1 MISRRGIIQGLI
13 SLVAAPAVIRVATL
27 MPVKPIPDPFL
38 IIKGTY
44 PDGSPLIIRQWE
56 MLAEPL
62 RLMRGDEESRRIRMG
77 LEKNGATIIWPER
90 NTEMTVPPGESGSY
104 HWSWWSI

>member
-13 SLVAAPAVIRVATL
+13 SLVAAPAVIRVSTL

-56 MLAEPL
+56 MMAPP
-62 RLMRGDEESRRIRMG
+62 MSWYRGDEESRRQFEG
-77 LEKNGATIIWPER
+77 LKANGATISWPASGM
-90 NTEMTVPPGESGSY
+90 EMQVGPDKKDQ
-104 HWSWWSI
+104 WLWI